1 MRASSV
7 LMALF
12 ATLAVAVP
20 SNLDS
25 VNLPSLLESRQCA
38 KAGTCSKGGD
48 KGESCSALKC
58 CSNSKSG
65 RGGQVLPPLLLL
77 PQLLIKREEGNEILI
92 RFIT

>member
-7 LMALF
+7 LVALF

-25 VNLPSLLESRQCA
+25 VNLPSLLETRQCA

-65 RGGQVLPPLLLL
+65 RGGQVLFLAPLPLFGRPVYRLLSAAAT
-77 PQLLIKREEGNEILI
+77 EN
-92 RFIT
+92 

>member
-7 LMALF
+7 LVALF

-25 VNLPSLLESRQCA
+25 VNLPSLLETRQCA

-65 RGGQVLPPLLLL
+65 RGGQVLFLNPLPLFERPIYRPLSAAAT
-77 PQLLIKREEGNEILI
+77 EN
-92 RFIT
+92 

>member
-7 LMALF
+7 LVALF

-25 VNLPSLLESRQCA
+25 VNLPSLLETRQCA

-65 RGGQVLPPLLLL
+65 RGGQVLFLNPLPLFERPVYRLLSAAAT
-77 PQLLIKREEGNEILI
+77 ED
-92 RFIT
+92 

>member
-1 MRASSV
+1 MRASAV

-12 ATLAVAVP
+12 ATLVVAVP

-25 VNLPSLLESRQCA
+25 VNLPSLLETRQCA

-65 RGGQVLPPLLLL
+65 RGGQARLGARKPGELDPPLL
-77 PQLLIKREEGNEILI
+77 KWR
-92 RFIT
+92 R